1 MKRPLEIRV
10 ALLVFAVGAVVF
22 VTVGALRDPGSLTLP
37 IILAVLAGLAGAG
50 LWVRW
55 HAAPTAAFVVAG
67 LIALVHMLIAL
78 DPEHWAFRVLSGVL
92 AAAHVYAAVLVLTK
106 PAREHIQGV
115 PHE

>member
-10 ALLVFAVGAVVF
+10 AMVVFALGAVLFVGA
-22 VTVGALRDPGSLTLP
+22 GALRDAGSLTLP
-37 IILAVLAGLAGAG
+37 VIAAVFGLLACAG

-55 HAAPTAAFVVAG
+55 HLGGTAAFVAAG
-67 LIALVHMLIAL
+67 LIALVHTLIAL

-106 PAREHIQGV
+106 PARAYLQGSAA
-115 PHE
+115 